1 MKKVISLLLSAAL
14 TFSLAACGKSAEV
27 QPQPQPAPETP
38 AWEGAVT
45 IELSDDTIKVDG
57 AEISHD
63 ETAAVH
69 DAAAIVYYE
78 EGHDF
83 TYGEGEPGDAH
94 SAEEAAAH
102 TVVTITQP
110 GEYVLRGKLS
120 AGQIA
125 VDLGKDAKE
134 DVNAVVTLI
143 LDGVDITCSVAP
155 AVIFYNVYECGSDD
169 ADTATKDVDT
179 TNAGANVYINDGTEN
194 VVNGSY
200 VARIYKPDS
209 VVLSADGKK
218 VEDAKKLHKYD
229 AAFYSKMTMNV
240 DGGEAGVLRIN
251 AENEGLDSE
260 LHLTINGGTIFINSG
275 NDGINTNEDGV
286 SVTTVNG
293 GQLYITVTGETGEGD
308 GIDSNGWLV
317 INEGAV
323 VAARA
328 CNNSMDSGIDS
339 DMGIHIAS
347 GAFVLATG
355 HMLDRIE
362 GAGQNYAVFQFAG
375 TQSGQETITLKNAA
389 GEVVVSDTPGNDYSI
404 LLVST
409 PMLQPGEYT
418 LWSGNTQLGHS
429 GQQGGM
435 MGGPGMMM
443 PGGNFDFGNMPE
455 GFQPDNMPEMPENFD
470 PNNMPQMPEGF
481 GGGMEMPQ
489 QWNGGNGNFPGMS
502 EGRGGKGGDMQRPEQ
517 GQKVPEGGS
526 FPGNMQLPEGFDPSN
541 MPQNGQFPADFNAG
555 NMPNMPAEMPQG
567 GGFGGRPGGTGWGQ
581 NGGQSA
587 TEKTFTISEQETYF
601 YGVSKLA
608 VQ

>member
-1 MKKVISLLLSAAL
+1 MKKLLSLLLCAAM
-14 TFSLAACGKSAEV
+14 TFSLAACGKTAEEL
-27 QPQPQPAPETP
+27 PQPQPAPETP
-38 AWEGAVT
+38 SWEGAVT
-45 IELSDDTIKVDG
+45 IELSDDTIRVDG

-63 ETAAVH
+63 ESAAVH

-83 TYGEGEPGDAH
+83 TYGEGEEVDAH
-94 SAEEAAAH
+94 SADEATAH

-120 AGQIA
+120 AGQVA

-134 DVNAVVTLI
+134 DINAVVTLV
-143 LDGVDITCSVAP
+143 LDGVDITCTVAP
-155 AVIFYNVYECGSDD
+155 AIIFYNVYECGSDD
-169 ADTATKDVDT
+169 AAAATKDVDT

-209 VVLSADGKK
+209 VVLAADGKK

-240 DGGEAGVLRIN
+240 DGGQAGVLRIN

-286 SVTTVNG
+286 SVTAVNG
-293 GQLYITVTGETGEGD
+293 GELYITVTGETGEGD

-317 INEGAV
+317 INEGATV
-323 VAARA
+323 VARA

-347 GAFVLATG
+347 GAYVLATG

-375 TQSGQETITLKNAA
+375 SQSGKETITLKNAA
-389 GEVVVSDTPGNDYSI
+389 GEAVAEYAPANDFSMLVVSAPELTA
-404 LLVST
+404 
-409 PMLQPGEYT
+409 GEYT
-418 LWSGNTQLGHS
+418 FWQGEKQLAASSGMG
-429 GQQGGM
+429 GGFGGFGGFGGGM
-435 MGGPGMMM
+435 MPMPSGQF
-443 PGGNFDFGNMPE
+443 PGGM
-455 GFQPDNMPEMPENFD
+455 EMPENMELPEGMEFPGFQGD
-470 PNNMPQMPEGF
+470 MEQFRPAEGMPEGMEFPEGMQMPEGMERPEGMEFPEGMMPPEGMEFPDGERPEGGFGGGRGPRPEGEKPEGQMPEGF
-481 GGGMEMPQ
+481 DPGQFGGH
-489 QWNGGNGNFPGMS
+489 
-502 EGRGGKGGDMQRPEQ
+502 RPE
-517 GQKVPEGGS
+517 GT
-526 FPGNMQLPEGFDPSN
+526 
-541 MPQNGQFPADFNAG
+541 NAE
-555 NMPNMPAEMPQG
+555 A
-567 GGFGGRPGGTGWGQ
+567 
-581 NGGQSA
+581 S
-587 TEKTFTISEQETYF
+587 TEF
-601 YGVSKLA
+601 YMEDTVNAFSGVIA
-608 VQ
+608 A